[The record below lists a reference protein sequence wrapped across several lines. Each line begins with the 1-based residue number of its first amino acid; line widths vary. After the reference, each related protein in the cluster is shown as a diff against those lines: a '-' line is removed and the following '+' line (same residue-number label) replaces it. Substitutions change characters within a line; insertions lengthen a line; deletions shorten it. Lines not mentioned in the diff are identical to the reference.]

1 MQRMIFTKNRDF
13 LQVKFKENALILRPG
28 TPQHP
33 FLHRFQKN
41 GFVRMFKRKN
51 KKTAMLTKFQ

>member
-41 GFVRMFKRKN
+41 GFVRMFKRK
-51 KKTAMLTKFQ
+51 K